1 MRILVRKT
9 IKVKNTLDTR
19 QIAYL
24 VQCAGQFKSDVRIE
38 EDDKFINAKSIMG
51 VISLAIKKTPVL
63 KMPLLAVACIPISIY
78 QAASVSIDCMI
89 IALGIYSIAYFIYM
103 SQAEENSLTSRDI
116 AVFTVICII
125 LGLCKLTYL
134 AFIFLLLLVP
144 LKNYQ
149 NLSSVCGLGR

>member
-51 VISLAIKKTPVL
+51 VISLAIKEDDTITV
-63 KMPLLAVACIPISIY
+63 VANGEDEDK
-78 QAASVSIDCMI
+78 A
-89 IALGIYSIAYFIYM
+89 
-103 SQAEENSLTSRDI
+103 AEE
-116 AVFTVICII
+116 ICKV
-125 LGLCKLTYL
+125 LC
-134 AFIFLLLLVP
+134 
-144 LKNYQ
+144 
-149 NLSSVCGLGR
+149 